1 MAVSWTLR
9 NSLGGVVGTPTG
21 TLSLSFDNSGYP
33 YYSGQKVR
41 DAYAEVDSTGP
52 VTINLAPQNAGYTLD
67 QTLSDPTEL
76 PSSHPGVLNWST
88 SGTATILTFT
98 ASSTVNDEWVWGFGG
113 LTPAIGLKMKV
124 RVRRI

>member
-1 MAVSWTLR
+1 MAVSWTLY
-9 NSLGGVVGTPTG
+9 NNFGGVVGTPTG

-41 DAYAEVDSTGP
+41 DAYAEVDNTGP
-52 VTINLAPQNAGYTLD
+52 VTINLSAQNAGYTLD
-67 QTLSDPTEL
+67 QTLSDPKEL

-88 SGTATILTFT
+88 SGAATVLTFT
-98 ASSTVNDEWVWGFGG
+98 ASSTVNDEWAWGFGG